1 MIFDAYEIDNRI
13 KPNTYI
19 VHTEGGHHMFHHRCS
34 KDKYLNPLY
43 REKIWPYVEVKR
55 VYNLVPDETRI
66 LWPGLT
72 KKDPYPRLH
81 FSPKIRKL
89 TEAGNIKDVFIYM
102 HQLIGALHKK
112 KKPEDVVNH
121 INGNPVDYRLK
132 NLEYVSPA
140 KNAEG
145 VERKRINYNE
155 IYDTYLARG
164 FKNVYEFR

>member
-43 REKIWPYVEVKR
+43 REKIWPYVEYK
-55 VYNLVPDETRI
+55 NKI
-66 LWPGLT
+66 IWPGLT
-72 KKDPYPRLH
+72 QKDPYPRLH
-81 FSPKIRKL
+81 LSSRIKKRSE
-89 TEAGNIKDVFIYM
+89 TGNIKNIFIYM

-112 KKPEDVVNH
+112 KSPEDVVNH

-132 NLEYVSPA
+132 NLEYVSLA